1 MLRSR
6 VPVASLTTANV
17 WGTLRPMAERRVAVL
32 GTRYADLSV
41 EEQVLGP
48 LGVVLVAGDG
58 GSAEEVVATARGAE
72 VVLAGSRPRFPAAVV
87 AALAATGCRGL
98 VRYGIGTDSIDV
110 EAAGRAGLAVARVSD
125 YGTEAVAFHTVSMVT
140 ALLRRLR
147 EADAAVRRGEWGVA
161 GLRPLHLPSRLTA
174 GVVGYGR
181 IGRRTSE
188 SLRGLGF
195 RVVAHDELV
204 AVPADAGVRPVGLD
218 ELLAVADVVT
228 LHMPGDPGGAPLMD
242 TARLGAMSEGS
253 VLVNTSRGSLVDVPA
268 LVAALAAGR
277 PAAAALDVYPQ
288 EPPDVSVF
296 APVSDRVLLTPHM
309 AWYTEESELDMRR
322 KAAEEA
328 ARLLRGEPLREPVTA
343 AEVAAR

>member
-1 MLRSR
+1 
-6 VPVASLTTANV
+6 
-17 WGTLRPMAERRVAVL
+17 
-32 GTRYADLSV
+32 
-41 EEQVLGP
+41 
-48 LGVVLVAGDG
+48 
-58 GSAEEVVATARGAE
+58 
-72 VVLAGSRPRFPAAVV
+72 
-87 AALAATGCRGL
+87 

-110 EAAGRAGLAVARVSD
+110 AAADRAGIAVARVSD
-125 YGTEAVAFHTVSMVT
+125 YGTEAVAFHAVSMVT

-147 EADAAVRRGEWGVA
+147 AADAAVRRGEWGVA

-174 GVVGYGR
+174 GVVGFGR
-181 IGRRTSE
+181 IGRRTAD

-195 RVVAHDELV
+195 HVVAHDEY
-204 AVPADAGVRPVGLD
+204 APVPTGQGVRPVGFD
-218 ELLAVADVVT
+218 ELLARSDVVT
-228 LHMPGDPGGAPLMD
+228 LHLPGDPGGAPLLD
-242 TARLGAMSEGS
+242 AARLAAMREGS

-268 LVAALAAGR
+268 LVASLSTGR

-296 APVSDRVLLTPHM
+296 APVADRVLLTPHM

-343 AEVAAR
+343 PEVAAR